1 VYNTA
6 QVISAYTVRVLGVD
20 PAWVTLD
27 QDQLSLFPD
36 TIGSLVVTITLP
48 KGIPAG
54 TRRLTIQVTEQ
65 TPPGDVQSA
74 VVDLAVPDE
83 QGARISLD
91 PLSVTAGSK
100 STVTVMLEN
109 EGNTDLNLVLE
120 GLDEEDKISFDFDPK
135 KIELAPGERMASNVT
150 LKARRPFAGRV
161 KPRTYTL
168 RAHGTEPPLET
179 FGAFVQKPRL
189 SRGLLGLLGL
199 LAAITVFA
207 AVITVTLGRVV
218 DKSTKDRDLLLQVIN
233 GQRGGGAADSGS
245 ISGKVVLLTSG
256 AGVSGV
262 TVEAFE
268 ATNTSSA
275 LTTSASSADGSYT
288 LKGLHAGSYKLRVSG
303 AGFTQLWYP
312 AALEPDNAKEVQVA
326 AGQAVL
332 NVDMRLGGVPGKIT
346 GKVSADVP
354 ADAAG
359 ATVALSLPDSNAAGT
374 TSTGTSSTGT
384 SPTGTSPTESDSPLG
399 RTGLAGLV
407 GQTTTPTTLPPL
419 VDPGTL
425 RGPSASN
432 PLVTTAAVGGDGTF
446 TLDNVPSPS
455 TYVLSVSKP
464 GFATEVQRVNLA
476 AGEERTGLDIRL
488 RKGDGLISGHVVDAN
503 GPVGGVTVTASDGKA
518 ISGTVSLTRDDVGA
532 FTLRDLP
539 TPATFTVLFTKSGF
553 ATQTLSLTLTS
564 AQQLTGVVATLSGGS
579 GSVSGQVTLARS
591 GQAAGGV
598 SVVVTNGALTL
609 QSATLSVDPVGRYQI
624 SGLPAPGTYTITFSG
639 AGLASVTQAFDV
651 DAFAQRD
658 AVVNA
663 VMPPAAGSISG
674 RVTSPKK
681 PGGVGEVNVALSNGT
696 STFQTVSAS
705 GPGGM
710 EGRYELDE
718 VPPGTYTL
726 TFTRVGASP
735 VSFIVNVTVDQPVAQ
750 DAFVGEPALIKGT
763 VYRADPEAD
772 PDAEPVPLGGAQVK
786 LFVLKNYPTTVL
798 QTAITGSDGKFQFTG
813 LIAPESYIVEYSFP
827 VGAPAQATRIVDLE
841 PGGEPD
847 ISSPPIKLTTG

>member
-1 VYNTA
+1 MRVDAIPAHATLILGQPLVVSVQVYNTA

-36 TIGSLVVTITLP
+36 TLGSLVVTITLP

-109 EGNTDLNLVLE
+109 EGNTELNLVLE
-120 GLDEEDKISFDFDPK
+120 GLDEEDKISFAFDPPTV
-135 KIELAPGERMASNVT
+135 ELAPGERIASNVT

-161 KPRTYTL
+161 KPRTYIL

-179 FGAFVQKPRL
+179 FGAFVQRPRV

-207 AVITVTLGRVV
+207 AVITVTLSRVV

-262 TVEAFE
+262 TVEGFE
-268 ATNTSSA
+268 STNTSSA
-275 LTTSASSADGSYT
+275 LTTTASSADGSYT
-288 LKGLHAGSYKLRVSG
+288 LRGLHAGSYKLRFSG

-326 AGQAVL
+326 AGQGVQ

-359 ATVALSLPDSNAAGT
+359 ATVALSLPDTSAPGTSANGTSTSGTNADGTGAAG
-374 TSTGTSSTGT
+374 
-384 SPTGTSPTESDSPLG
+384 SDSPLD
-399 RTGLAGLV
+399 RTGLARLGA
-407 GQTTTPTTLPPL
+407 QTTTPTTLPPL
-419 VDPGTL
+419 VDPGSL

-446 TLDNVPSPS
+446 TLDNIPSPS
-455 TYVLSVSKP
+455 TYDLTVSKP

-476 AGEERTGLDIRL
+476 AGEERAGLDIHL

-518 ISGTVSLTRDDVGA
+518 ISGTVSLTRDDLGAVHPARPADTGDVHGAVHQVRLRHADLVAHAGSRTATHRRRRHAERRLGVG
-532 FTLRDLP
+532 LRTSDAGAHRP
-539 TPATFTVLFTKSGF
+539 TCRWRLRCRHERRAHLAVRV
-553 ATQTLSLTLTS
+553 
-564 AQQLTGVVATLSGGS
+564 AQRRSRRHVPDQRA
-579 GSVSGQVTLARS
+579 AR
-591 GQAAGGV
+591 AGHV
-598 SVVVTNGALTL
+598 HDHL
-609 QSATLSVDPVGRYQI
+609 QRSR
-624 SGLPAPGTYTITFSG
+624 PGIG
-639 AGLASVTQAFDV
+639 DAGLRRGRLRATGCGRQCSH
-651 DAFAQRD
+651 
-658 AVVNA
+658 
-663 VMPPAAGSISG
+663 AARG
-674 RVTSPKK
+674 R
-681 PGGVGEVNVALSNGT
+681 EHLGT
-696 STFQTVSAS
+696 
-705 GPGGM
+705 G
-710 EGRYELDE
+710 DE
-718 VPPGTYTL
+718 
-726 TFTRVGASP
+726 
-735 VSFIVNVTVDQPVAQ
+735 
-750 DAFVGEPALIKGT
+750 
-763 VYRADPEAD
+763 PEAR
-772 PDAEPVPLGGAQVK
+772 EW
-786 LFVLKNYPTTVL
+786 
-798 QTAITGSDGKFQFTG
+798 
-813 LIAPESYIVEYSFP
+813 
-827 VGAPAQATRIVDLE
+827 RR
-841 PGGEPD
+841 
-847 ISSPPIKLTTG
+847 